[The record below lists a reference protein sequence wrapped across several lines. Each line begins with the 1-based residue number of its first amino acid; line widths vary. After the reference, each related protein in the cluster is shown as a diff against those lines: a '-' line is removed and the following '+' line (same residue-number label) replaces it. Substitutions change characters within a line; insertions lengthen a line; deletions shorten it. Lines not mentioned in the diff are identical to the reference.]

1 MKRTL
6 LLTFSKPV
14 IRTGYPFGNESQ
26 QHLWCLSFPE
36 LLIPALAEQG
46 PRREAPCECR
56 AGILTVEGN
65 GSLVVL
71 SLLCLLQ
78 VQQGGCKQGVVDEVF
93 HVVLLTLL
101 LGFGAHLVGHVLPGA
116 GRGGGFT

>member
-1 MKRTL
+1 MV
-6 LLTFSKPV
+6 PV
-14 IRTGYPFGNESQ
+14 LPRAADPSLGRAGTSQ
-26 QHLWCLSFPE
+26 GSSLK
-36 LLIPALAEQG
+36 
-46 PRREAPCECR
+46 CR